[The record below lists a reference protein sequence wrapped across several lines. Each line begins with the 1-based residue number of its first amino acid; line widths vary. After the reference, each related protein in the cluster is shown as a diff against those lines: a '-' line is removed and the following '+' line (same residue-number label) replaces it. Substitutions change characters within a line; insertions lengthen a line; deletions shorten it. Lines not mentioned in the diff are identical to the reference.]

1 MKAEPRPLFSII
13 VPTRD
18 RPDGLRCLLDSFRAT
33 TAHPGSLE
41 VILVIDADDSKTM
54 GFVYEEIPLKRVVVE
69 PGLNMGALN
78 MAGYE
83 AATGDYLMLLMTM

>member
-18 RPDGLRCLLDSFRAT
+18 CPGGLRCLLDSFLGPT
-33 TAHPGSLE
+33 TAHPDSLE

-83 AATGDYLMLLMTM
+83 AAIQATT